1 MADFSKPVST
11 DSYAN
16 VLSYLKAT
24 TSDLALGLDPA
35 TTSPTNVPTNAV
47 RWSSVS
53 AKWQKWNGTTWN
65 DLASSYAINIS
76 GTAAGL
82 SATLAIASGG
92 TGATTAAA
100 ALVSLGE
107 RTGANGSTKLPTGTA
122 AQRDSTPAAGFI
134 RFNTDSAQFE
144 GYNGSAWT
152 SVGGGGNPIYQLF
165 SGDGS
170 TTAFMLS
177 NTPGSLASLEVF
189 ISGVRQRPG
198 TDYTWSSGT
207 TLTFT
212 SAPPA
217 GANNIFAL
225 WGNTLTINTPSD
237 GSISTAKIADGA
249 VTPSKLSTGAPT
261 WNTSGNLGVGTA
273 SPGGKVEIANN
284 GFFALRLNNTSGS
297 GWKSEI
303 IWCGAGTAKWAAGCD
318 FANAGY
324 NNFYLYDSVAGAQR
338 LGIDT
343 SGNLQFNSGYGSVA
357 IAYGCRA
364 WVNFNGTGSIGAN
377 QTIRGAGNVSSVYKN
392 GTGDYTINFA
402 NAMPDAN
409 YSVSWMAAKSTDVAP
424 RVYAS
429 MNSAEPPTSTSV
441 RLRCGDSTNGI
452 LLDTPYGYVSIF
464 R

>member
-11 DSYAN
+11 DTYAN

-107 RTGANGSTKLPTGTA
+107 RTGANGSTKLPSGTS
-122 AQRDSTPAAGFI
+122 AQRDGSPSTGFI
-134 RFNTDSAQFE
+134 RFNTDLLLFE

-152 SVGGGGNPIYQLF
+152 SVGGGIA
-165 SGDGS
+165 DGS
-170 TTAFMLS
+170 VTQAKI
-177 NTPGSLASLEVF
+177 A
-189 ISGVRQRPG
+189 
-198 TDYTWSSGT
+198 
-207 TLTFT
+207 
-212 SAPPA
+212 
-217 GANNIFAL
+217 
-225 WGNTLTINTPSD
+225 D
-237 GSISTAKIADGA
+237 GSVTQAKIADGA
-249 VTPSKLSTGAPT
+249 VTPAKLSTGGPA
-261 WNTSGNLGVGTA
+261 WDTSGNFGVGTA
-273 SPGGKVEIANN
+273 SPG
-284 GFFALRLNNTSGS
+284 
-297 GWKSEI
+297 
-303 IWCGAGTAKWAAGCD
+303 AKLD
-318 FANAGY
+318 
-324 NNFYLYDSVAGAQR
+324 VAGASGTAARVSGTGSQF
-338 LGIDT
+338 GIAIQSTDSSASAYRMQFLDYRNENGVPVVNNGVDVNT
-343 SGNLQFNSGYGSVA
+343 DGSSEWFVSTTPAGARNSYRGVEGLRVDVARNLKFNSGYGSVA

-377 QTIRGAGNVSSVYKN
+377 QTIRGSGGISSVYKN

-409 YSVSWMAAKSTDVAP
+409 YAIVGSGTFSNTEAWSVGALTTGVTTTSA
-424 RVYAS
+424 RVLVK
-429 MNSAEPPTSTSV
+429 P
-441 RLRCGDSTNGI
+441 GGI
-452 LLDTPYGYVSIF
+452 TTQDLIGANIAVF